1 MKRRS
6 RQSQNKHSNQWPD
19 HSLEK
24 QLAKQTAQ
32 LRRISNFIQI
42 VSAWNH
48 KLVRATETLVQSIT
62 HESERELA
70 RLKSLKELAE
80 LRGRYDL
87 LTPRER
93 QVMALVV
100 RGLLNKQTA
109 AELGTAEITVKVQR
123 ASVMKKMRAGSIAD
137 LVRMAEKLR
146 FSRVHGSFPSRPY

>member
-1 MKRRS
+1 MNRRIWQ
-6 RQSQNKHSNQWPD
+6 RPETHLNHWPD

-24 QLAKQTAQ
+24 QLAGQAAQ
-32 LRRISNFIQI
+32 LRQISQF
-42 VSAWNH
+42 VKVVGAWNS
-48 KLVRATETLVQSIT
+48 KLVRAAEVLIRSIAQDNDRQT
-62 HESERELA
+62 ARLKAHRELA
-70 RLKSLKELAE
+70 H
-80 LRGRYDL
+80 LRTRYDL

-123 ASVMKKMRAGSIAD
+123 ASVMKKMKAGSIAD

-146 FSRVHGSFPSRPY
+146 ILSGP

>member
-1 MKRRS
+1 MKRRIGH
-6 RQSQNKHSNQWPD
+6 RPNKHLFHLPD

-24 QLAKQTAQ
+24 QWARQSAQ
-32 LRRISNFIQI
+32 LQQITQFIRI
-42 VSAWNH
+42 VGAWNSR
-48 KLVRATETLVQSIT
+48 LVRAAEALVRSIGQ
-62 HESERELA
+62 ESERETT
-70 RLKSLKELAE
+70 RLKAHWQLVE
-80 LRGRYDL
+80 LRARYDL

-123 ASVMKKMRAGSIAD
+123 ASVMKKMKAASIAD

-146 FSRVHGSFPSRPY
+146 ILSTS